1 MAVASLTKVS
11 VFYGSPQEFVKHPG
25 FAGFCDLGTNEG
37 NASIEAMVTRHQ
49 CFRPF
54 KGVLML
60 ETACRNCCSGRL
72 SQDCRGLVLGGLEAK
87 LPLADGEGWRHP

>member
-1 MAVASLTKVS
+1 
-11 VFYGSPQEFVKHPG
+11 
-25 FAGFCDLGTNEG
+25 
-37 NASIEAMVTRHQ
+37 
-49 CFRPF
+49 
-54 KGVLML
+54 ML